1 MKVTRSISLAAS
13 GDNGLGLTHPLDCNA
28 WLIDSGE
35 GLILVDA
42 GVNLDNLRI
51 EEEIAADG
59 YRLSDIRYLVVTHAH
74 ADHAAGVP
82 HFLRSTGARLVA
94 DAHEA
99 GVLGDQSLLDRTMA
113 EYIEAGLYPEGFS
126 FPGAPAGQIVRDGER
141 LRLGRLE
148 LTCLVLPGTRAADSA
163 STAGWTE
170 SRFCSPGTSSFS
182 AAGSTCSAPLIPTC
196 CATGRAS
203 CGWKGFRSTR
213 SSPGTCS
220 RS

>member
-82 HFLRSTGARLVA
+82 HFLRRTGARLVA

-99 GVLGDQSLLDRTMA
+99 RVLGDQSLLDRTMA
-113 EYIEAGLYPEGFS
+113 EY
-126 FPGAPAGQIVRDGER
+126 
-141 LRLGRLE
+141 
-148 LTCLVLPGTRAADSA
+148 
-163 STAGWTE
+163 
-170 SRFCSPGTSSFS
+170 
-182 AAGSTCSAPLIPTC
+182 
-196 CATGRAS
+196 
-203 CGWKGFRSTR
+203 K
-213 SSPGTCS
+213 
-220 RS
+220 